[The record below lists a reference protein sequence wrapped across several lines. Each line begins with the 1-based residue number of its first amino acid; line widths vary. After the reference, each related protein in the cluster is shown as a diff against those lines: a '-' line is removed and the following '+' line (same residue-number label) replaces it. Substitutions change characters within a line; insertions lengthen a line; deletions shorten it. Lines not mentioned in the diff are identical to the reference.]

1 MLIFSN
7 LAGTQCLF
15 STLYITRY
23 FFLNKLI
30 LLYSDKISIRTNKIL
45 DNFNSELFK

>member
-15 STLYITRY
+15 SNLYITR

-30 LLYSDKISIRTNKIL
+30 LLYSDKISIRTNKIF